1 MSVQNRWTP
10 VWWWMMDDGTDKLLC
25 PTVYYCVLLCSVGL
39 PFFQDCEETGNEIA
53 KLFYHQNNS
62 LRRERA
68 EESTHERDQLSLER
82 RYGPPLRAL
91 DTLVSCACF
100 VNSPNCCL
108 NSMAFWT
115 VVCLFSELILNL
127 CLCSISECIGI
138 LNCCLFTCHQAT
150 GDRDDVGRAGWS
162 CAGRSCA
169 HAAWFAKGRGVR
181 TETSLGGASG
191 TGGLKVDCNGSVWNG
206 VVLIVIF
213 LINILCLIFLV
224 YLSVLF
230 NFYV

>member
-25 PTVYYCVLLCSVGL
+25 PTVCTVYYCVHCWFCGL
-39 PFFQDCEETGNEIA
+39 PFFQDCEDTGNEIA
-53 KLFYHQNNS
+53 KLFYHQNNK

-115 VVCLFSELILNL
+115 VVCLFSELILNF
-127 CLCSISECIGI
+127 
-138 LNCCLFTCHQAT
+138 CLFNLGTHCHFELLFVYVSSGNGRQRRCCQSRMKLRARCSSCKRKGCT
-150 GDRDDVGRAGWS
+150 DRNIPWWCKRNRLVEGWLQ
-162 CAGRSCA
+162 
-169 HAAWFAKGRGVR
+169 WFCLEWCGVNR
-181 TETSLGGASG
+181 
-191 TGGLKVDCNGSVWNG
+191 D
-206 VVLIVIF
+206 
-213 LINILCLIFLV
+213 
-224 YLSVLF
+224 LSD
-230 NFYV
+230 